1 MPLDTTRYPITPED
15 QLALLIEA
23 YGDGAP
29 LGVDEALK
37 AVCRARGLIP
47 TRPQPTAMRPAS
59 IDVVEH
65 ALPRRPL
72 RTPGEVLAHLFMA
85 PAGVSGKRLAAELG
99 VPRSRVTDILH
110 GARGITAQ
118 TAILLGRRFGN
129 SPEFWLRLQM
139 YHDLAIARRALAAP
153 AQSCTAP
160 RSCFRPPA
168 PPAG

>member
-1 MPLDTTRYPITPED
+1 MPLDTARYPITPED
-15 QLALLIEA
+15 QQVLLIEA

-29 LGVDEALK
+29 ARIDEVLK

-47 TRPQPTAMRPAS
+47 TRPQPNPVRPVNA
-59 IDVVEH
+59 VEPFD
-65 ALPRRPL
+65 LRRPL

-85 PAGVSGKRLAAELG
+85 RTGLSGKRLAAELG

-129 SPEFWLRLQM
+129 PPEFWLRLQM
-139 YHDLAIARRALAAP
+139 YHDLAIARRAMASSPVPCPPPRPCFRLAAP
-153 AQSCTAP
+153 
-160 RSCFRPPA
+160 PA
-168 PPAG
+168 E